1 MDAGMKTLPIT
12 WKRLVK
18 DGQTGQ
24 RCGATQQSVLGAI
37 AKLEA
42 ALRPLDIQPTLDT
55 QQMDDASFR
64 ADPSESN
71 RLWIAGRPKEEWLG
85 ASVGASAC
93 CSICDDLPCRTVQIG
108 SDTYEAISEDLIIR
122 AAMIA
127 ASAMIGA
134 PSASTTPTACCTT
147 RCDCH

>member
-1 MDAGMKTLPIT
+1 MKTLPIT

-18 DGQTGQ
+18 DGQTCQ
-24 RCGATQQSVLGAI
+24 RCGSTQHSVFGTM

-42 ALRPLDIQPTLDT
+42 ALRPLDIQPTLVT

-71 RLWIAGRPKEEWLG
+71 RLWIAGRPMEEWLG
-85 ASVGASAC
+85 ASVGASTC
-93 CSICDDLPCRTVQIG
+93 CSVCGNLPCRTMQVG
-108 SDTYEAISEDLIIR
+108 GETYEAIPEDLIIR
-122 AAMIA
+122 AAMLA

-134 PSASTTPTACCTT
+134 RSAISTSSVCCTT
-147 RCDCH
+147 KCDCH